1 MLAVPAVNHAGDPM
15 GTHRHRFADEY
26 EDRKAPAGVVFTRA
40 IIASV
45 LVGIAA
51 AAHIIFG
58 VRIF

>member
-1 MLAVPAVNHAGDPM
+1 M
-15 GTHRHRFADEY
+15 GAHRHRFADEY
-26 EDRKAPAGVVFTRA
+26 EDRKAPARVMFTRA